1 MGEGESSFS
10 ATREF
15 NFVEPADEGKDLSMN
30 NLFNPANQTTKAP
43 ISKTLTATNAEIKKT
58 TSFVTAAQLTKNTY
72 INMIDDKKFKDFY
85 MRSIG

>member
-30 NLFNPANQTTKAP
+30 NLFNPANQTTLAP
-43 ISKTLTATNAEIKKT
+43 ISKTLTTTNAEIKKA
-58 TSFVTAAQLTKNTY
+58 TSSVTAALLTKNTY
-72 INMIDDKKFKDFY
+72 ANVNIDKKLKDLY
-85 MRSIG
+85 IRSIG